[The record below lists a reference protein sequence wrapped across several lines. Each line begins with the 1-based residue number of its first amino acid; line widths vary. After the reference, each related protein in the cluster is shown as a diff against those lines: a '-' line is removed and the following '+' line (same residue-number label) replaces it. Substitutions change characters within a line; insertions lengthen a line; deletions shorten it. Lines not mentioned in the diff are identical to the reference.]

1 MSRSRVGLTFDEGHV
16 VVTAIRG
23 PRRLEQFRLKSDET
37 LGARLATEL
46 ASRGLGRQ
54 RVRVGLDRSLAM
66 VKTLELPRAANGS
79 LRPMVAFEL
88 ERHVPFSS
96 QDIRFDCVPVS
107 GRRKESRRVLVMAA
121 EGRTV
126 DRVLRPL
133 EALRR
138 PARCVTA
145 ACHDLPAL
153 LSRRAATGRAAWIHR
168 HGAHTDVLCL
178 MHGSVRLSRR
188 VPSGPDTDLAAEV
201 AQSLRLAGWRKCDAI
216 WVSGDDA
223 ERIRVALR
231 RADPATPVS
240 SPPFGRGE
248 ARLIARLPAGRRGAG
263 LLALAVAAGQRR
275 PRLDLM
281 PPEARAAA
289 LSWTQRIAAGLAA
302 VAAVMGL
309 GMVLAHGHAQERYL
323 ARVSNEIR
331 LLDREVKAVEHLGAE
346 IARQKR
352 LLATM
357 ESAEAGALRPL
368 PVLKELTELV
378 PTDAWLQS
386 VSMDRQGLEVTGQAA
401 AASQLIPLLDGA
413 AALERVEFTAPV
425 TKVQAKEQFRIRAS
439 WEEPATPRAGPPG
452 AGPPGPAEHEQ

>member
-16 VVTAIRG
+16 VVTAVRG
-23 PRRLEQFRLKSDET
+23 PRRLDQFRLKSDET
-37 LGARLATEL
+37 LGTRLATEL

-66 VKTLELPRAANGS
+66 VKTLELPQAASGS

-96 QDIRFDCVPVS
+96 QDIRFDCVPV
-107 GRRKESRRVLVMAA
+107 GGKRKEIRRVLVMAA
-121 EGRTV
+121 EGRVV
-126 DRVLRPL
+126 DSALRPL
-133 EALRR
+133 DTLKR
-138 PARCVTA
+138 PAQCVTA

-153 LSRRAATGRAAWIHR
+153 LSRQGAAGRAVWIHR
-168 HGAHTDVLCL
+168 HGGHADVLCL
-178 MHGSVRLSRR
+178 LHGTVRLSRR
-188 VPSGPDTDLAAEV
+188 VLSGPDTDFAAEV
-201 AQSLRLAGWRKCDAI
+201 AQSLRLATWKKCDAI

-223 ERIRVALR
+223 ARIRVAIR
-231 RADPATPVS
+231 RIDPVTPVS
-240 SPPFGRGE
+240 SPPFGRAG
-248 ARLIARLPAGRRGAG
+248 ARLIARLPAGHRGVG
-263 LLALAVAAGQRR
+263 VLALAVAVGQRR
-275 PRLDLM
+275 PDLDLL
-281 PPEARAAA
+281 PPATRPAS
-289 LSWTQRIAAGLAA
+289 LSWTQRIAAGLTAAAA
-302 VAAVMGL
+302 VLGL
-309 GMVLAHGHAQERYL
+309 GMVLAQGHAQERYL

-331 LLDREVKAVEHLGAE
+331 LLDPEVKAVERLGVE

-357 ESAEAGALRPL
+357 ESAEAGGLRPL

-401 AASQLIPLLDGA
+401 AASQLIPLLDGSPS
-413 AALERVEFTAPV
+413 LERVEFTAPV

-439 WEEPATPRAGPPG
+439 WEEPAAPRAGPPG
-452 AGPPGPAEHEQ
+452 IGPPGRGEHEQ